1 MKLNPIF
8 FTIFIILICKNSWA
22 FSVENAIDFAIKN
35 NHEIKLYEDKLKNS
49 KNFNYR
55 AIAEFLPKISV
66 NIQSGERVNNNSLDD
81 NRNDQKKTKFHS
93 REISVEQNIFNGFSS
108 IINFKKS
115 DKQYLIE
122 LLNLKD
128 KKQNLAV
135 EVVKFY
141 ANIFWQKKNLESY
154 KKILKITQQ
163 VLDIKSRKFAS
174 KLIDKEE
181 LIQEQIV
188 LSNLNQKILSEELE
202 LVKNHQDFFAL
213 VGAEFEG
220 DKKIDITK
228 NNFKKSEVLQKIE
241 QNFLLQS
248 KYLKYQLSL
257 DDQSSRTSEFLPKIS
272 IISNISKQ
280 KNNLYYADKE
290 INNRSIILNFSIPI
304 FQQGLEFID
313 YKSSKNQS
321 EIVLDEYQIYKNNL
335 IADIS
340 KVSDEID
347 ATSKNLIICYEIL
360 NFLEEKKR
368 ILQSKHNAKI
378 IDLIEFYNAE
388 IALEEQKITHN
399 KLENLLTISCYKVL
413 GLIGEVDV

>member
-8 FTIFIILICKNSWA
+8 FAIFIILINKNSWA
-22 FSVENAIDFAIKN
+22 FSVENAIDFALKN

-49 KNFNYR
+49 KNLNYR

-66 NIQSGERVNNNSLDD
+66 NIQSGERVNNNSLDE
-81 NRNDQKKTKFHS
+81 NRNDQKKTKLSS

-154 KKILKITQQ
+154 KKILKVTQQ
-163 VLDIKSRKFAS
+163 ILDIKSQKFAL

-181 LIQEQIV
+181 LIQEQIE

-202 LVKNHQDFFAL
+202 LIKNHQDFFAL

-220 DKKIDITK
+220 DEKIDITK
-228 NNFKKSEVLQKIE
+228 KNFKKNEVLQKIE

-257 DDQSSRTSEFLPKIS
+257 DDHSSRISEFLPKIS

-340 KVSDEID
+340 KASDEIN
-347 ATSKNLIICYEIL
+347 ATSQNLIICYEIL
-360 NFLEEKKR
+360 NFLEEKRR
-368 ILQSKHNAKI
+368 IVQSKHNAKI

-399 KLENLLTISCYKVL
+399 KLENVLTISCYKVL
-413 GLIGEVDV
+413 GLIGEVNV

>member
-1 MKLNPIF
+1 
-8 FTIFIILICKNSWA
+8 
-22 FSVENAIDFAIKN
+22 
-35 NHEIKLYEDKLKNS
+35 
-49 KNFNYR
+49 
-55 AIAEFLPKISV
+55 
-66 NIQSGERVNNNSLDD
+66 
-81 NRNDQKKTKFHS
+81 
-93 REISVEQNIFNGFSS
+93 
-108 IINFKKS
+108 
-115 DKQYLIE
+115 
-122 LLNLKD
+122 LKD

-135 EVVKFY
+135 DVARFY

-154 KKILKITQQ
+154 KKILNITQKI
-163 VLDIKSRKFAS
+163 LDIKSRKFAS

-181 LIQEQIV
+181 LIQYQIE

-202 LVKNHQDFFAL
+202 LIKNHQDFYSL
-213 VGAEFEG
+213 VGAEFVG
-220 DKKIDITK
+220 DEKINIAKKS
-228 NNFKKSEVLQKIE
+228 FKKNEVLQKIE

-257 DDQSSRTSEFLPKIS
+257 DEQSSRISEFLPKIS

-304 FQQGLEFID
+304 FQQGLEFIE
-313 YKSSKNQS
+313 YKSSKSQS

-340 KVSDEID
+340 KASDEID
-347 ATSKNLIICYEIL
+347 ATSQNLIICYKIL
-360 NFLEEKKR
+360 NFLEEKRR
-368 ILQSKHNAKI
+368 IIQSKHNAKI

-399 KLENLLTISCYKVL
+399 KLENVLTISCYKVL
-413 GLIGEVDV
+413 GLIGEVNV

>member
-1 MKLNPIF
+1 MKLNLIF
-8 FTIFIILICKNSWA
+8 FAIFIILINKNSWA

-55 AIAEFLPKISV
+55 AITEFLPKISV
-66 NIQSGERVNNNSLDD
+66 NIQSGERVNNNYLDD

-93 REISVEQNIFNGFSS
+93 REVSAEQNIFNGFSS
-108 IINFKKS
+108 IINLKKS

-135 EVVKFY
+135 EVARFY

-202 LVKNHQDFFAL
+202 SIKNHQDFFAL

-220 DKKIDITK
+220 DKKINITK
-228 NNFKKSEVLQKIE
+228 NNFKKNEVLQKIE

-257 DDQSSRTSEFLPKIS
+257 DEQSSRTSEFLPKIS

-290 INNRSIILNFSIPI
+290 INNRSIIINFSIPI

-321 EIVLDEYQIYKNNL
+321 AIVLDEYQIYKNNL

-340 KVSDEID
+340 KASDEID

-378 IDLIEFYNAE
+378 VDLIEFYNAE

-413 GLIGEVDV
+413 GLIGEVNV